1 MNLKASKGVYMQVE
15 EEEKEKGM
23 IYNYTLKN
31 KISYLKK
38 CDSKQTDQTFLKIN
52 LWEHGS

>member
-1 MNLKASKGVYMQVE
+1 MLYYAITIHEKDVMNLKASKGVYMEAE

-38 CDSKQTDQTFLKIN
+38 CDSK
-52 LWEHGS
+52 